1 MRKGRSLLRPLYT
14 LNGRLARGPVVDAS
28 SIRYWVFRVKRMDK
42 FSDELHGMIYPR
54 ARALTPRELY
64 KEVLISV
71 DSDAR

>member
-1 MRKGRSLLRPLYT
+1 MIFAKAIIHFEREVSTGTSRRCVEYSLL
-14 LNGRLARGPVVDAS
+14 GFS
-28 SIRYWVFRVKRMDK
+28 SKRMDK